1 MLKNLINKDVVTP
14 QIQESLLSAEHLVQE
29 QMRIFVDKHM
39 CEPPDSAHHL
49 NLKAPI
55 QKNKV
60 KTFYTSVIQIIFA
73 FCILVY
79 YGNASS
85 RDIHKVHRIIKQAQK
100 LTQCQCQ
107 SIHEIY
113 NIVCTRKVRL
123 IVGDDAHPLHQFY
136 SKLRS
141 GIRFKSTR
149 GRTKRYLTS
158 FVPASITHFN
168 SLCRR

>member
-1 MLKNLINKDVVTP
+1 MTRNLFNKRERSYRHLSNQLRHKRPHCSNIGSMLYAHAIINEFHIDHT
-14 QIQESLLSAEHLVQE
+14 IMHL
-29 QMRIFVDKHM
+29 
-39 CEPPDSAHHL
+39 
-49 NLKAPI
+49 
-55 QKNKV
+55 
-60 KTFYTSVIQIIFA
+60 FYTSVIQSIFA

-100 LTQCQCQ
+100 VTQCQCQ
-107 SIHEIY
+107 SIYEIY

-123 IVGDDAHPLHQFY
+123 IVGDEAHPLHQFY

-141 GIRFKSTR
+141 GIRFKSMR

>member
-1 MLKNLINKDVVTP
+1 MCLCVLYSKCQQRLYFLRKLNEFHIDHT
-14 QIQESLLSAEHLVQE
+14 I
-29 QMRIFVDKHM
+29 MHM
-39 CEPPDSAHHL
+39 
-49 NLKAPI
+49 
-55 QKNKV
+55 
-60 KTFYTSVIQIIFA
+60 FYTSVIQSIFA

-85 RDIHKVHRIIKQAQK
+85 RDIHKVHRIIRQAQK

-107 SIHEIY
+107 SIQEIY

-123 IVGDDAHPLHQFY
+123 IVGDEAHPLHQCY

-141 GIRFKSTR
+141 GIRFKSMR

>member
-1 MLKNLINKDVVTP
+1 MAGMLVRTSRWNEYKNVANFWHHFLRKINNAATLKNATHFKLP
-14 QIQESLLSAEHLVQE
+14 L
-29 QMRIFVDKHM
+29 
-39 CEPPDSAHHL
+39 
-49 NLKAPI
+49 
-55 QKNKV
+55 
-60 KTFYTSVIQIIFA
+60 FA

-79 YGNASS
+79 YGDASS
-85 RDIHKVHRIIKQAQK
+85 RDIHKVHRLIKQAQK

-123 IVGDDAHPLHQFY
+123 IVGDEAHPLHQFY

-141 GIRFKSTR
+141 GIRFKSMR

>member
-1 MLKNLINKDVVTP
+1 MPTKTVLP
-14 QIQESLLSAEHLVQE
+14 QETKWVPHWSHHYASVLYVCNPEYFRLLYIGIQ
-29 QMRIFVDKHM
+29 
-39 CEPPDSAHHL
+39 
-49 NLKAPI
+49 
-55 QKNKV
+55 
-60 KTFYTSVIQIIFA
+60 
-73 FCILVY
+73 Y

-85 RDIHKVHRIIKQAQK
+85 RDIHKVHRIIRQAQK

-107 SIHEIY
+107 SMQEIY

-123 IVGDDAHPLHQFY
+123 IVGDEAHPLHQFY

-141 GIRFKSTR
+141 GIRFKSMR

-168 SLCRR
+168 SLCRRCVVGFWNTIHADRY